1 MIAALRTLYDD
12 SADGI
17 LVAND
22 QIRHFVYAN
31 QAICD
36 MLGYTEA
43 ELCVLSVTAI
53 HPQKALPEVLGQF
66 EGMRERHVKYA
77 SAVQCLR
84 KDGSVFY
91 ADISA
96 HHAVCRQQPCMVG
109 VFRDVSALRE
119 KEYLYRLIANNVADV
134 IFTTRLA
141 DIVEPAMLAAANNP
155 ADLADL
161 ADVVLGDHW
170 RFTYISPSVQRL
182 TGYSSEEMAA
192 LPLRRWLAPESFAYL
207 RDLLSVELSNLGG
220 GAAELPPRYTFEVE
234 IVAKDGTRRW
244 CEVAITFLRNDEEE
258 HVGTVGVVRDITE
271 RREAAEAVQKEQ
283 ALLRRLLDLHERER
297 QLAAYEI
304 HDGFTQHLI
313 GALLLLQGFRENLSR
328 SPVEAWKTFDTAAKW
343 IAQAVDD
350 ARRLISGLRPPIL
363 DEAGI
368 VGAVDYLVCENQC
381 DDGPRIEFTHDV
393 AFDRLAPPLET
404 AIFRIVQESLR
415 NACRHSR
422 SARIS
427 VELVQRDQ
435 TVCFEVRDWGVGF
448 DPNRTAEHRFG
459 LQGIRERVR
468 LLGGQIAIESAPGE
482 GTRICVEL
490 PVVVPAS

>member
-1 MIAALRTLYDD
+1 MIAALKTLYDD
-12 SADGI
+12 SADGV
-17 LVAND
+17 LVAD
-22 QIRHFVYAN
+22 GQTRHFVYAN
-31 QAICD
+31 RAICE

-43 ELCVLSVTAI
+43 ELCALSVTAI

-66 EGMRERHVKYA
+66 ERMRERRVKYA
-77 SAVQCLR
+77 AAVPCLR

-96 HHAVCRQQPCMVG
+96 LHAVCRQQPCMVG
-109 VFRDVSALRE
+109 VFRDVTALRE
-119 KEYLYRLIANNVADV
+119 KEDRYRLIADNVTDV

-141 DIVEPAMLAAANNP
+141 DIVEPAMLAAANDP
-155 ADLADL
+155 ADL
-161 ADVVLGDHW
+161 ADVVLGDRW
-170 RFTYISPSVQRL
+170 RFTYVSPSVQRL
-182 TGYSSEEMAA
+182 TGYSAEEMAT
-192 LPLRRWLAPESFAYL
+192 LPLRRLLTPESFAYVRNLL
-207 RDLLSVELSNLGG
+207 RVEFSYLGG
-220 GAAELPPRYTFEVE
+220 GTAELPPRRTFEVE
-234 IVAKDGTRRW
+234 IVAKDGPRRW
-244 CEVAITFLRNDEEE
+244 CEVAITFLRSDTEG

-271 RREAAEAVQKEQ
+271 RREATEAVQKEQ

-304 HDGFTQHLI
+304 HDGFTQHLA
-313 GALLLLQGFRENLSR
+313 GALLLLQGFRENFSR

-343 IAQAVDD
+343 IAQAIDD

-368 VGAVDYLVCENQC
+368 VDAVDYLVCENQC
-381 DDGPRIEFTHDV
+381 DDGPKIEFAHNV

-448 DPNRTAEHRFG
+448 DPSRAAEQRFG
-459 LQGIRERVR
+459 LEGIRERVR
-468 LLGGQIAIESAPGE
+468 LLGGRIAIESAPGE
-482 GTRICVEL
+482 GTRIGVEL
-490 PVVVPAS
+490 PIVVPGS